1 MKNDKM
7 IRVLKRVGLLLLCMA
22 LIAPMGI
29 FSVNAEATDFAGG
42 SGTQADPYLI
52 ETKEQLNNVRNYL
65 DAHFKLIADIVF
77 TDADFALG
85 GAFYNDG
92 KGWAPIG
99 DSYVNKFTGV
109 FDGNGHVIKN
119 LKIDYVNIEDSVNN
133 CFGLFGYVDNA
144 TVMNIGL
151 VGTSIN
157 AATESSVVGAVAGY
171 LNNGIIENCYN
182 TGNVSGYHMTGGIV
196 GAGAGTIIGCYN
208 TGNISNA
215 LGRVGG
221 IVACFIGT
229 VKNCYNKGNVHASEE
244 FSITAAGIIGEI
256 YDSIIENCYNSGNI
270 SVNTVSDAA
279 VGGIIGLGDKSTVRY
294 CYNTGSLSAEAEI
307 TYIGGI
313 AGFSYSRDGFILT
326 SCYYVNSSAIKG
338 FGNLLDTETFAKKCT
353 IDAMKKKATF
363 EGFDFEKVW
372 FINTNGEYLF
382 PQLRNNSTDIT
393 ERTLT
398 SISVTKPTKLTYL
411 EGESFDSKGMN
422 VTANYDNGDSE
433 KVTDYTVSGFNSTTG
448 KKTITVSYNGKTATF
463 TVTVEARPTSSEVQ
477 SEPPASSIEPPV
489 SSTEPPA
496 SSETGSSEVE
506 SSVTPEN
513 SSTVD
518 NLSSEINSS
527 EPESTIVNDENNNIF
542 NSVWLYVIVAIS
554 VVIGVTV
561 GIVLKKKK

>member
-1 MKNDKM
+1 MTNNKM
-7 IRVLKRVGLLLLCMA
+7 NKRLMRLGSLLLCFT
-22 LIAPMGI
+22 LILPMFV
-29 FSVNAEATDFAGG
+29 FSAHAEATAFAGG

-65 DAHFKLIADIVF
+65 DAHFKLISDIEF
-77 TDADFALG
+77 TAADFASD

-119 LKIDYVNIEDSVNN
+119 LKINYINVDDYDTI
-133 CFGLFGYVDNA
+133 CYGTFGYIENA
-144 TVMNIGL
+144 TVKNLGIIDSHIE
-151 VGTSIN
+151 VVT
-157 AATESSVVGAVAGY
+157 ASSTVGAIAGY
-171 LNNGIIENCYN
+171 MNNSTIENCYS
-182 TGNVSGYHMTGGIV
+182 TGKVSSYFSVGGIV
-196 GAGAGTIIGCYN
+196 GSGSGTISSCYNACEVSGAMAHNGGIAGHFAGTVKECYN
-208 TGNISNA
+208 IGNVHGVSYTA
-215 LGRVGG
+215 GG
-221 IVACFIGT
+221 IVGELSSGT
-229 VKNCYNKGNVHASEE
+229 VLNCYNNGEIKIDDSDFDAYAGGIVGCGYDSMVTACYNIGNVTAMDSSDHA
-244 FSITAAGIIGEI
+244 
-256 YDSIIENCYNSGNI
+256 
-270 SVNTVSDAA
+270 
-279 VGGIIGLGDKSTVRY
+279 GGIIGFIDNH
-294 CYNTGSLSAEAEI
+294 YNI
-307 TYIGGI
+307 TT
-313 AGFSYSRDGFILT
+313 AN
-326 SCYYVNSSAIKG
+326 CYYSDSVSRG
-338 FGNLLDTETFAKKCT
+338 VGNKETSNCKKST

-382 PQLRNNSTDIT
+382 PQLRNNSTDIP

-411 EGESFDSKGMN
+411 EGESFDTKGMN

-433 KVTDYTVSGFNSTTG
+433 KVTGYTVSGFNSTTG

-463 TVTVEARPTSSEVQ
+463 TVTVEAK
-477 SEPPASSIEPPV
+477 PASSEAQSEPPV

-496 SSETGSSEVE
+496 SSETGSSEAD
-506 SSVTPEN
+506 SSETPDN
-513 SSTVD
+513 SSAVD

-527 EPESTIVNDENNNIF
+527 ELESSIVNDENNNIF
-542 NSVWLYVIVAIS
+542 NSAWLYVIVAIS